1 MAVVSLFLQSFT
13 LRHFLLTI
21 YPFFLRKKVSFIYGQ
36 LLELNLDLTNFSTL
50 TQVKYFVKKNLEF
63 VWMELIMLKIL
74 L

>member
-21 YPFFLRKKVSFIYGQ
+21 YPLKKKKVSFIYGQ

-63 VWMELIMLKIL
+63 VWIELILLKTL